1 VLYLLWKALDFE
13 QIFEVVNS
21 EKNDL
26 AFQLVQLMNEDQ
38 RREYETMDDVPK
50 VSMLDK
56 FKEL

>member
-1 VLYLLWKALDFE
+1 MLYLLWKALDFE